1 MSMNSVGEEDRQGD
15 EELASFTDALLAGQ
29 AAEGQARPALADV
42 VEALARTISP
52 QSLPEDLRGRLRE
65 RTTAEWASRSP
76 RPSWSLSHLLRRPA
90 QRWVWAAATL
100 VVALAVA
107 VALFV
112 PAGAA
117 GLSATAAGG
126 PATTVVAAALLLIG
140 LVAVGVWFITRR

>member
-1 MSMNSVGEEDRQGD
+1 MSINSVSEEDRQGD

-42 VEALARTISP
+42 VETLARTISP

-65 RTTAEWASRSP
+65 RTTAEWASQSP
-76 RPSWSLSHLLRRPA
+76 RPGWSLGRLWGRPA

-100 VVALAVA
+100 LVAMAVA
-107 VALFV
+107 VALLV

-126 PATTVVAAALLLIG
+126 PAATVVVAGLVLIG
-140 LVAVGVWFITRR
+140 LVAVGIWFISRR